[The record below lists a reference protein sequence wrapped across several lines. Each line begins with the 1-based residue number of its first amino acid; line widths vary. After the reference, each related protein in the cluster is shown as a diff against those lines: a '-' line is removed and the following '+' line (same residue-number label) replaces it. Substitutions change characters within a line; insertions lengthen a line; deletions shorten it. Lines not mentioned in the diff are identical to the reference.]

1 MIFYSCFNA
10 STGVLIAAHN
20 QNNSITGKEKCHHC
34 KSMRSEN
41 FSWFRLCKVVGYR
54 SRNGESYKHSET
66 LQCFKLMHFGIG
78 LTRGILL

>member
-34 KSMRSEN
+34 KSMLFHGFDCVKS
-41 FSWFRLCKVVGYR
+41 
-54 SRNGESYKHSET
+54 
-66 LQCFKLMHFGIG
+66 
-78 LTRGILL
+78 